1 YSGRVYRT
9 YRRRHGQGGSLPEIR
24 LTRRGNRYP
33 QTPINFIGF
42 SRFELKKMPAEYEPT
57 AEQRALVESASA
69 IGITQAEI
77 ANQLKIDEK
86 TLRKHFREELSS
98 GKFKVYPRAAHCCTK
113 ATYARTARNRCWRQA
128 ATFRPNPPPPPGRE
142 SLPAARAVALP
153 ARSCGLPG
161 YLAQRF

>member
-86 TLRKHFREELSS
+86 TLRKHFRGELSS

-113 ATYARTARNRCWRQA
+113 ATYARTARNRCWR
-128 ATFRPNPPPPPGRE
+128 PGSHTPLGARK
-142 SLPAARAVALP
+142 PASGPRCGSPSTILWLARI
-153 ARSCGLPG
+153 SGT
-161 YLAQRF
+161 

>member
-1 YSGRVYRT
+1 
-9 YRRRHGQGGSLPEIR
+9 
-24 LTRRGNRYP
+24 
-33 QTPINFIGF
+33 
-42 SRFELKKMPAEYEPT
+42 MPAEYEPT

-113 ATYARTARNRCWRQA
+113 ATYARTARNRCWRPGSHIPPKACQFSN
-128 ATFRPNPPPPPGRE
+128 FRFGGAKTGSTADRDWFAE
-142 SLPAARAVALP
+142 CLTP
-153 ARSCGLPG
+153 ARLESKG
-161 YLAQRF
+161 RI

>member
-1 YSGRVYRT
+1 
-9 YRRRHGQGGSLPEIR
+9 
-24 LTRRGNRYP
+24 
-33 QTPINFIGF
+33 
-42 SRFELKKMPAEYEPT
+42 MPAEYEPT

-113 ATYARTARNRCWRQA
+113 ATYARTARNRCWR
-128 ATFRPNPPPPPGRE
+128 PGSHIPFTAWARK
-142 SLPAARAVALP
+142 PASGPRCGSPSTILWLARISGTSCCDRGHNLSFALFARAIFLLQP
-153 ARSCGLPG
+153 SYR
-161 YLAQRF
+161 

>member
-1 YSGRVYRT
+1 
-9 YRRRHGQGGSLPEIR
+9 
-24 LTRRGNRYP
+24 
-33 QTPINFIGF
+33 
-42 SRFELKKMPAEYEPT
+42 MPAEYEPT

-86 TLRKHFREELSS
+86 TLRKHFRGELSS

-113 ATYARTARNRCWRQA
+113 ATYARTARNRCWRPGSLSNRLG
-128 ATFRPNPPPPPGRE
+128 AT
-142 SLPAARAVALP
+142 LP

-161 YLAQRF
+161 YLAQAVAIEGRT